1 MAPLPRDAAGLLTLF
16 TFLPFL
22 KLNLSDQMVSF
33 FYLLFYKNCTWLVK
47 TRTGTRYK
55 KGRVDLYKVFDKF
68 LLYAFGLV

>member
-16 TFLPFL
+16 AFLPFL

-33 FYLLFYKNCTWLVK
+33 LYIHFYKNCTWLVK

-55 KGRVDLYKVFDKF
+55 NEEQIYTKF
-68 LLYAFGLV
+68 LTKIYYVHLG